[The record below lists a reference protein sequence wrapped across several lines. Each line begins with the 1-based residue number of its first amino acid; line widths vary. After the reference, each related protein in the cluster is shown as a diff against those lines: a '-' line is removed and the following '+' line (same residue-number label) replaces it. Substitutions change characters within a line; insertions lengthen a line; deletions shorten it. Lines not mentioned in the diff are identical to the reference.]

1 MQQMQWTAAWL
12 REGRDLY
19 MKTSRGG
26 QLDRDVEGVL
36 PPSPEA
42 MQIYRRSWVRRT
54 EERLVTSEEQ
64 RHRARRAVR
73 STLPELLAQYPAV
86 RRAYLF
92 GSVLREGA
100 FTASSDLDI
109 ALDGVDAAVCLEVWR
124 EAEKAMAEWALD
136 VRPLDGSDFSAR
148 VRERGEIIYGRSSQ
162 SAQV

>member
-1 MQQMQWTAAWL
+1 
-12 REGRDLY
+12 
-19 MKTSRGG
+19 MKDSRRG
-26 QLDRDVEGVL
+26 QLVRAAKGVP

-42 MQIYRRSWVRRT
+42 MRIYRRSWVRRT
-54 EERLVTSEEQ
+54 EQRLAACEKQ
-64 RHRARRAVR
+64 RHRARRAAR

-86 RRAYLF
+86 RRAYLY

-109 ALDGVDAAVCLEVWR
+109 ALDGADAAVCLEIWR
-124 EAEKAMAEWALD
+124 EAEKLIAGWAFD

-148 VRERGEIIYGRSSQ
+148 VQEKGEIIYERSPQ